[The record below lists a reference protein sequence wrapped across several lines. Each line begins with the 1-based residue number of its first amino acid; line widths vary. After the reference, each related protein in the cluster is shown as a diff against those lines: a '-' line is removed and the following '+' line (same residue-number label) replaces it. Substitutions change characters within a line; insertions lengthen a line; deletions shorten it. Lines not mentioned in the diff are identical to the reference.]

1 MNDSLSLSL
10 AVSQEKE
17 PEASLSSLTEDQR
30 RSPVLST
37 LFLSL
42 LHAYI
47 YIYICTHTHIHIEL
61 DIFWVCLIISIYGVN
76 ECRVDVVGVHI
87 TATHSVPSTDCQNLH
102 TRELSQ

>member
-47 YIYICTHTHIHIEL
+47 YIYTHTHTYRVGYILGVPDHIILWCE
-61 DIFWVCLIISIYGVN
+61 
-76 ECRVDVVGVHI
+76 
-87 TATHSVPSTDCQNLH
+87 
-102 TRELSQ
+102 

>member
-1 MNDSLSLSL
+1 MTLSLSLSL

-47 YIYICTHTHIHIEL
+47 YIYTHTHIHIEL
-61 DIFWVCLIISIYGVN
+61 DIFWVCLIISFYGVN